1 VRLAPLL
8 ILALSV
14 ASPAR
19 ARFDPVEFFRGHSEG
34 RGELKILLQSPVRV
48 DVKSEGRTEKDG
60 TLLLI
65 QRIHQHGQEPR
76 TRYWRLKRQSATH
89 FTGTLTDAGGPVTVD
104 VIGER
109 ARIRYRM
116 KNRMSVE
123 QWLTPAGRNIVS
135 NQMRVRRFGVV
146 VARLSETIRKLD

>member
-1 VRLAPLL
+1 MNLAPALV
-8 ILALSV
+8 LALS
-14 ASPAR
+14 AAAPTQPK
-19 ARFDPVEFFRGHSEG
+19 FNPVEFFRGHSVG
-34 RGELKILLQSPVRV
+34 RGELKILLQSPLRV

-65 QRIHQHGQEPR
+65 QRVHQQGQKER

-89 FTGTLTDAGGPVTVD
+89 FTGTLTDAAGPVAVD
-104 VIGER
+104 VVGNR

-123 QWLTPAGRNIVS
+123 QWLTPAGYNLVN

-146 VARLSETIRKLD
+146 VARLNETIRKLD

>member
-1 VRLAPLL
+1 VNLAPALA
-8 ILALSV
+8 LALS
-14 ASPAR
+14 AAAPAQ
-19 ARFDPVEFFRGHSEG
+19 AKFDPVEFFRGHSVG
-34 RGELKILLQSPVRV
+34 RGELKILLQSPLRV

-65 QRIHQHGQEPR
+65 QRVHQQGQKER

-89 FTGTLTDAGGPVTVD
+89 FTGTLTDAAGPVAVD
-104 VIGER
+104 VVGNR

-123 QWLTPAGRNIVS
+123 QWLTPAGHNLVN

-146 VARLSETIRKLD
+146 VARLNETIRKLD

>member
-1 VRLAPLL
+1 M
-8 ILALSV
+8 
-14 ASPAR
+14 
-19 ARFDPVEFFRGHSEG
+19 
-34 RGELKILLQSPVRV
+34 QSPLRV

-65 QRIHQHGQEPR
+65 QRVHQQGQKER

-89 FTGTLTDAGGPVTVD
+89 LTGTLTDAAGPVAVD
-104 VIGER
+104 VVGNR

-123 QWLTPAGRNIVS
+123 QWLTPAGRNTVS
-135 NQMRVRRFGVV
+135 NQMRVRRFGLV
-146 VARLSETIRKLD
+146 VARLNETIRKLD